1 MEDPLIGS
9 VFNEI
14 GLFRFKIFRV
24 MRSGSSKRNSMGLDM
39 ILATYGWGESANMN
53 NNVIALIAC
62 KDGIF
67 CIFHANKRSLC
78 NLRKCFVKQY

>member
-14 GLFRFKIFRV
+14 GLIHFKIFRV
-24 MRSGSSKRNSMGLDM
+24 MRFGSSKRKSMGLDM

-53 NNVIALIAC
+53 NNVIALIAY

-67 CIFHANKRSLC
+67 CILIT
-78 NLRKCFVKQY
+78 RK